1 MAQNF
6 TDEQKTL
13 LRDAFNGIDEDD
25 SGYIEKRELINL
37 YKEVADELGEPFDM
51 DKAEADFKKSDT
63 NGDGKID
70 FNEFVANLSH
80 FVI

>member
-25 SGYIEKRELINL
+25 SGYIEKRELMNL
-37 YKEVADELGEPFDM
+37 YREVSEELGEVFDPE
-51 DKAEADFKKSDT
+51 KAEKDQESLHL
-63 NGDGKID
+63 
-70 FNEFVANLSH
+70 NE
-80 FVI
+80 